1 MSRDKERTI
10 AYRLGLPYVSKL
22 EEQASEQ
29 GMSACQYARLVLVM
43 HFEETAAHRVADEI
57 AKLRGEVSDLRVEH
71 AIGRQGARSPH

>member
-1 MSRDKERTI
+1 
-10 AYRLGLPYVSKL
+10 
-22 EEQASEQ
+22 
-29 GMSACQYARLVLVM
+29 MSAGQYARLVLVM